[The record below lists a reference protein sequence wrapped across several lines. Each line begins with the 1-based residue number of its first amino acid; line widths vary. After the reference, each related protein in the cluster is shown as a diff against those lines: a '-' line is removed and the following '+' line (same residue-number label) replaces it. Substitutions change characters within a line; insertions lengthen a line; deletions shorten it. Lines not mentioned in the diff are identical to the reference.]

1 MSSLND
7 IVKDKKLIDYT
18 NFANDTIVL
27 FKIVN
32 SVLKISN
39 SMKESDFIKAVINKL
54 KGKNI
59 FINVINPV
67 RLSIFMQIII
77 TVLETVDYQE
87 KRDFTATNLTLF
99 SSSLIIIGGFVST
112 PLIFVGI
119 VLLIARGLL
128 ESSELVIFL
137 NRTILA
143 VDRTKYRPY
152 FLNEAFKNSDKNI
165 YLELATPK
173 ELITYIG
180 ENYKDNKDIF
190 NLAFKNELQFLY
202 TTLVGMKLEIDEKY
216 EKILREKNSYFTSL
230 GKKLSSLNITKQ
242 TNLKIPKILID
253 DSFKLF
259 LDNRA
264 FDTKENS
271 DLFIKHNDD
280 VLFDLYRYYDKG
292 IHTIIL
298 KSSMVNLKYE
308 FEYKYSYDYDLYAI
322 NKNPQSEYYE
332 IKNFKQT

>member
-202 TTLVGMKLEIDEKY
+202 TTLVGMKLEID
-216 EKILREKNSYFTSL
+216 
-230 GKKLSSLNITKQ
+230 
-242 TNLKIPKILID
+242 
-253 DSFKLF
+253 
-259 LDNRA
+259 
-264 FDTKENS
+264 
-271 DLFIKHNDD
+271 
-280 VLFDLYRYYDKG
+280 
-292 IHTIIL
+292 
-298 KSSMVNLKYE
+298 
-308 FEYKYSYDYDLYAI
+308 
-322 NKNPQSEYYE
+322 
-332 IKNFKQT
+332 